1 MNNESHNIRTRAVG
15 RFENPRGVSSNVV
28 GIISQLVRVGL
39 TDLLFFFWG
48 GGRLCPPVP
57 TALMDPVKVTQIFS
71 TKDVTLCSAPQIQKP
86 CAKYHSFIASF
97 VKIFGLKRSTLE
109 DLKEFTKFSFLH

>member
-1 MNNESHNIRTRAVG
+1 MEKSKKLMRVMSHLARI
-15 RFENPRGVSSNVV
+15 
-28 GIISQLVRVGL
+28 GL
-39 TDLLFFFWG
+39 FSLG
-48 GGRLCPPVP
+48 GGAIVPPPPIP

-97 VKIFGLKRSTLE
+97 IKIFGLKRST
-109 DLKEFTKFSFLH
+109 